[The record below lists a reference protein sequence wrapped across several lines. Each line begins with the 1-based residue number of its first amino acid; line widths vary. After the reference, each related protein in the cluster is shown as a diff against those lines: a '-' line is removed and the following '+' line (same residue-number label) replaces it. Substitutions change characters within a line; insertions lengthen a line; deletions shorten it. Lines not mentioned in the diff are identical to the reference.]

1 MFGKIKEA
9 FKKLI
14 DTVSETIKYRT
25 LSQEEIEGLLEELE
39 LKLVE
44 ADVAV
49 DAAEKITNL
58 LRSVF
63 AELKIPRIGDAR
75 SVVMDAVKR
84 KLLEILK
91 HGVFEKDL
99 VELVREGRKPFKI
112 VFMGVNGVGKTTTI
126 AKTAFLLLNNGLKP
140 VIVAADTFRAAAQEQ
155 LKKHSEKLG
164 VPFVGGKYG
173 SDPAAVAYDGVRY
186 AEKRGY
192 DAVLIDTAGRMHVD
206 SNLMDELKKIV
217 RVIKP
222 DLKLLVLDAL
232 TGNDAVEQAR
242 AFHENV
248 GVDAVILTKVDA
260 DSRGGAALS
269 VILSIDRPIIYLG
282 VGQGYR
288 DLIPYNPEL
297 LLKLLFGE

>member
-91 HGVFEKDL
+91 QGVFEKDL